1 MDAGGSGEEG
11 ENATPPVPQFCPEPL
26 NEVPAPSFPLDEV
39 TTPPEIPASVLMS
52 TPLHD
57 LFPQV
62 VDALDD
68 MQTLYFPMENAL
80 AMSQEAALPIADA
93 HPVILSADPSSSPP
107 QKKRTRKTRE
117 GGSKAARRKGPSAKA
132 KKRRK
137 RLIDDE
143 AADGESDGDDD
154 TRSVDED
161 SVGSLAEFVVEDETE
176 LQREIRESRVKQREA
191 DPLDGIDTS
200 NIITGKRQR
209 KKPTRYIDPNY
220 WQLMTQDMDEEE
232 VQEFEKE
239 VETEDKEEEDKGP
252 PVDAPE
258 EEDGEFQVPDGE
270 GEEETESEDAGDKTP
285 SEEED
290 DDDDDD

>member
-1 MDAGGSGEEG
+1 MFPITALFLQSLLEMDAGGSGEEG
-11 ENATPPVPQFCPEPL
+11 ENCVYRVATPPFPL
-26 NEVPAPSFPLDEV
+26 NEFPTPLRVLDEG
-39 TTPPEIPASVLMS
+39 LMS
-52 TPLHD
+52 TPLQD

-62 VDALDD
+62 ADALDD
-68 MQTLYFPMENAL
+68 MQTLSFPMENAL
-80 AMSQEAALPIADA
+80 AMSQEAALPSAVATD
-93 HPVILSADPSSSPP
+93 VILSADPSSPP
-107 QKKRTRKTRE
+107 KKKRTRKTRE
-117 GGSKAARRKGPSAKA
+117 GGSKAARRKGPSA

-176 LQREIRESRVKQREA
+176 LQREILESRVKQREA
-191 DPLDGIDTS
+191 DPLDDIDPS

-239 VETEDKEEEDKGP
+239 VETEDKDP
-252 PVDAPE
+252 PVDAPD
-258 EEDGEFQVPDGE
+258 EEDGEFQIPEGE
-270 GEEETESEDAGDKTP
+270 GEEETESDDARDKTPSEEQSP

-290 DDDDDD
+290 DD